1 MSGYLTLFI
10 IGLVGSVH
18 CASMC
23 GGITCALNLA
33 LHQSQRERPLAL
45 ALCVVGYQAG
55 RILSYVIAGTL
66 VAGLAGAALAFSPRQ
81 EWLMYGHL
89 IQALVLILLGLYL
102 SGIWRGP
109 LAALERL
116 GLSFWQFLSPV
127 RKRVFPVRGP
137 SGALAMGMIWGWLPC
152 GLTYSALVSAMASAE
167 PATGALYMLMFGL
180 GTLPALL
187 SVSGFQRVFEKLR
200 PGGALRGTAGG
211 ILIVLGL
218 AVGTSAVMHA

>member
-33 LHQSQRERPLAL
+33 LHQSQREKPLTL
-45 ALCVVGYQAG
+45 ALCVMGYQAG
-55 RILSYVIAGTL
+55 RILSYMIAGAL
-66 VAGLAGAALAFSPRQ
+66 VAGLAGAALAFSSRT
-81 EWLMYGHL
+81 ELLMYGHL

-116 GLSFWQFLSPV
+116 GLTFWQFLSPV

-137 SGALAMGMIWGWLPC
+137 SGALAMGMVWGWLPC

-167 PATGALYMLMFGL
+167 PGTGALYMLMFGL

-187 SVSGFQRVFEKLR
+187 SVSGLQRVFEKIR